1 MKIRNPFKDYKG
13 RWKDD
18 ATTTEKTVWTLF
30 LVYFGY
36 ALGPAVFTLFEY
48 IFQNYEKTFT
58 KKWSGIGK
66 EMFTSADNYILEIKD
81 AVDKADPL
89 RLLIFAAII
98 CIDMVFKE

>member
-36 ALGPAVFTLFEY
+36 ALGTAGFTLFEY
-48 IFQNYEKTFT
+48 IF
-58 KKWSGIGK
+58 
-66 EMFTSADNYILEIKD
+66 
-81 AVDKADPL
+81 
-89 RLLIFAAII
+89 
-98 CIDMVFKE
+98 